1 LAPNFGYKIVG
12 DIFTELAGT
21 PYDRSDDAMAGE
33 SLILSVVAMEI
44 CNYLETAV
52 NHFGDSTALTVEL
65 IELPCCTSAKTKLM
79 VAIKMVILF
88 TISNKFET
96 MSPDGESTVN
106 LAVLAAFDG
115 IKQKLLYQKPD
126 CEVQGQPHVHC
137 ILLLKRS

>member
-52 NHFGDSTALTVEL
+52 NHFGDSTALTVE
-65 IELPCCTSAKTKLM
+65 E
-79 VAIKMVILF
+79 VAFAI
-88 TISNKFET
+88 
-96 MSPDGESTVN
+96 DR
-106 LAVLAAFDG
+106 AAM
-115 IKQKLLYQKPD
+115 LYIGKNQTYGSDKNGYSFYNI
-126 CEVQGQPHVHC
+126 QQ
-137 ILLLKRS
+137 I